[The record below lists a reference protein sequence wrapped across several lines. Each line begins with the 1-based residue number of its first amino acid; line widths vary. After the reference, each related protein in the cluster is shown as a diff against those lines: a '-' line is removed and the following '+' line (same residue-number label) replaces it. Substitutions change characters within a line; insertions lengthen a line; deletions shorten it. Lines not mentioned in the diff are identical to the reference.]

1 MRLGEALIEK
11 GLITE
16 EDLAQALAEQ
26 FHLSYYP
33 LDNFRMNPEF
43 FKTIPVELMY
53 RYPFVPYGE
62 KEGSVVILVSDPTK
76 MAAMDELEWIVKKKI
91 IFGISSRTALLEALK
106 RSEGSGQVLKEM
118 QADFRPVLVTE
129 DDSGEEVLSIEKVRK
144 DASTVVKLF
153 VFLFLFVF

>member
-1 MRLGEALIEK
+1 MKPFIKRIPLGNLLVKRGKLTSEAVDQVLKEYHGKGMRLGEALIEK

-33 LDNFRMNPEF
+33 LDNFWMNPEF

-76 MAAMDELEWIVKKKI
+76 MAAMDELEWIVNKKI
-91 IFGISSRTALLEALK
+91 IFGISSRTALLEAL
-106 RSEGSGQVLKEM
+106 
-118 QADFRPVLVTE
+118 
-129 DDSGEEVLSIEKVRK
+129 
-144 DASTVVKLF
+144 
-153 VFLFLFVF
+153 